1 MIVIGGFMN
10 RHLKLFALIALVIL
24 LFFCDAP
31 AFDSSTLNNN
41 TQKLKLLRITPSGEN
56 VPPGR
61 QIVFQFNR
69 PVVPVGRMERD
80 ASEIPITIAPSLDC
94 QWRWLNTSALACQ
107 LGEKTALTPATRYK
121 ILVAPGIKT
130 EDGSTLAEP
139 VQHTFITERPKV
151 RHVWFRTWKA
161 PGMPFIRMTFNQPV
175 SKKSVKNHVF
185 MMVYNEKNQRMPL
198 QVEPDPDDKKTPF
211 TLPIPGEK
219 LYLITGSEEKSNQ
232 KEVGKQKEQITHGDE
247 ARRVWLIS
255 PKTNLTLDTKV
266 ELKVEP
272 GLVSYLGPVKGAENR
287 VLVEFH
293 TFPEFAFEGV
303 ECTDN
308 NKKKIMIDPETE
320 TDQQKRCNPLK
331 RVALVFTA
339 PVIDEEVKNHVTIE
353 PDLVGGRTDYD
364 PWANRRSYSRLRSP
378 HKQGRKYR
386 VWLPE
391 ILKAYEVYNIRS
403 NPDNF
408 KDEFGR
414 TLPAPIDLMFAT
426 DHRLPE
432 YTITHPKAVL
442 EKAIDSEMPLV
453 VTNLDEVSATYDRLT
468 TEGKRSSQ
476 KKKILVPQ
484 AEDIAF
490 RVPLQVREMLDGQ
503 SGVVQGMVDSTPHV
517 SKHPW
522 DRWFFAQVT
531 PFHVHVKVG
540 HFNTLVWI
548 SDFNTG
554 KPVADAT
561 VKIYTDTYAA
571 LSQQPDVLSR
581 ARTDSTGTAKLDGA
595 ESIDPK
601 LKFLQAYRM
610 EDPRLFVRIEK
621 ADDMALIPLDY
632 QFRVDTYRASQYSVS
647 SRMRKRYGH
656 IHTWGTTAQGIY
668 QAGDT
673 VQFKF
678 YVRNQNNETFV
689 PAPTEGY
696 HLKIIDPMGKTV
708 HEVKE
713 FVLSEFGAYDGEFTV
728 PKTGAVGWYR
738 FQLSSTF
745 SKWKWEPMRV
755 LVSDFTPAPFR
766 VTTDL
771 NGERFKPGDEMEITT
786 QARLHAGGPYVD
798 ASTRISVKLES
809 KGFYPDDPKAK
820 GFRFDTYVP
829 GSQPKQRLYQIQK
842 TVDNRG
848 NLITQFVLSDNKI
861 LFGKLV
867 VESAVR
873 DDRGKYISGRA
884 KAEYAGRD
892 RFVGLRPTGWV
903 LYEDKPATVDV
914 LVVDQQGKP
923 VDGIPI
929 TITIERRET
938 KAARVKGAGNA
949 YLTQYTHQWKKTASC
964 DLISGVE
971 SEICRFSP
979 KDPGS
984 YRITAIIHDTKG
996 RRHRSQLYQWVVGKG
1011 RVVWDDRPDNS
1022 LEIIAEKKT
1031 YKVGEKARYLVKNPF
1046 PGAQA
1051 LITIERYGVL
1061 KRWVQT
1067 LDTSTAMIE
1076 FDVEKDFIP
1085 GYFLSVVVMSP
1096 RVDKPLGDGQVDLG
1110 KPTFRMGYVKVPIVD
1125 PYKEIGIQVASEK
1138 NTYKPRDRVKVD
1150 IKAVPRHGDVQEPIE
1165 LAVAVLDESVF
1176 DLLVKGKDYFD
1187 PYKGFYTIDGLDL
1200 QNFSLL
1206 LRLVGRQKFEKK
1218 GADPAGGGGA
1228 DLGMRSV
1235 FKFVSYWNPSIIPDA
1250 HGRASIEFEAP
1261 DNLTGWRVL
1270 AIAVTPGDRMGLGDA
1285 SFKVNRPT
1293 EIRPVMPNQVTEGD
1307 SFQAGFSI
1315 MNRTPQPRE
1324 LTVSITAEGVI
1335 ETSPGQSVKKITHT
1349 LKAEPYKRSTVWLP
1363 LKTTGDGRIQFITRG
1378 GDNLDHDG
1386 VVHFIDVRKRY
1397 SLETAVTYG
1406 TTVSETVS
1414 ERIHFPENIRTDV
1427 GRVSVLLS
1435 PSVIGNLEGAFRYIR
1450 NYSYICWEQILTK
1463 GVMASHF
1470 QNLKLYMSDEFKWE
1484 GSEHLPQNTLDRAAA
1499 YQAPNGGMTYYIPE
1513 NRYVSPYLSAYT
1525 ALAFIWLRDSGYEIP
1540 STVEAKLHTYL
1551 LTLLRRNVVPDFYS
1565 KGMAST
1571 VRAVA
1576 LAALVKH
1583 GKVSLSD
1590 LRRYLPHVPEMSLFG
1605 KAHFLIAALGVPDSE
1620 TIRNNVCNLI
1630 LAHANQSGG
1639 KFVFSEVIDDS
1650 YTRILSSAL
1659 RTNGSILS
1667 ALVAFVQT
1675 GDGDSLVGDVPFK
1688 LVRYITQ
1695 TRKNRDHWENTQEN
1709 MFCMNALV
1717 DYSRVYESEKPNM
1730 TLRAFFETELMGH
1743 TRFVDVRDDL
1753 VELQRPIR
1761 DDDPGHKSII
1771 KLEREGEGRLYY
1783 SARLFYAPDQLKVDP
1798 INAGIEIHREYS
1810 VERNGQWILLNTSME
1825 LRRGELVR
1833 VDLFVSIPTAR
1844 NFVVVDDPVPGGLE
1858 PVNRD
1863 LATASTVDADKGEF
1877 HRAGGS
1883 WWFRYNDW
1891 SSYGV
1896 SRWSFYHQELRHHA
1910 ARFYSEYLPAGNY
1923 HLSYTAQVIASGEF
1937 IVKPVHVE
1945 EMYDPDVFGKG
1956 VPAILIVNK

>member
-1 MIVIGGFMN
+1 MV
-10 RHLKLFALIALVIL
+10 RSLKLFILITLATFFLSLNAHAL
-24 LFFCDAP
+24 
-31 AFDSSTLNNN
+31 DSSTFNSNI
-41 TQKLKLLRITPSGEN
+41 QELKILRITPSGED

-61 QIVFQFNR
+61 QVVFQFNR

-107 LGEKTALTPATRYK
+107 LSENNALTPATRYE
-121 ILVAPGIKT
+121 ISVAPGINT
-130 EDGSTLAEP
+130 EDGLTLAEP
-139 VQHTFITERPKV
+139 EQHAFITERPKI
-151 RHVWFRTWKA
+151 RHVWFKTWKA
-161 PGMPFIRMTFNQPV
+161 PGMPLIRLTFNQPV
-175 SKKSVKNHVF
+175 SKDSVKNHVF
-185 MMVYNEKNQRMPL
+185 MTIYDEKKHRMPL
-198 QVEPDPDDKKTPF
+198 QVESDPDDKKTPF
-211 TLPIPGEK
+211 ILPIPGEK
-219 LYLITGSEEKSNQ
+219 LYLITGPEEKLNP
-232 KEVGKQKEQITHGDE
+232 KDIEKQKIKKTQGVE

-255 PKTNLTLDTKV
+255 PQTELALDTRV
-266 ELKVEP
+266 EVEVEP
-272 GLVSYLGPVKGAENR
+272 GLVSYLGPEKGAENR

-293 TFPEFAFEGV
+293 TFPEFVFEGV

-308 NKKKIMIDPETE
+308 NKKKIMIHPKAGI
-320 TDQQKRCNPLK
+320 DQQGRCNPLA
-331 RVALVFTA
+331 RVALLFSA
-339 PVIDEEVKNHVTIE
+339 PVIDEEVKKHVAFE
-353 PDLVGGRTDYD
+353 PDLAGGITDYD

-378 HKQGRKYR
+378 HKQDRKYR

-391 ILKAYEVYNIRS
+391 VLKAYEVYNIQS
-403 NPDNF
+403 DPENL

-414 TLPAPIDLMFAT
+414 TLPGPIDFMFAT
-426 DHRLPE
+426 DHRLPD
-432 YTITHPKAVL
+432 YTITHPRAVL
-442 EKAIDSEMPLV
+442 EKAVDSEMPFV
-453 VTNLDEVSATYDRLT
+453 VTNLEEASVTFDRLT
-468 TEGKRSSQ
+468 TEGKYSSQ
-476 KKKILVPQ
+476 KRKILVPQ
-484 AEDIAF
+484 AEDVAF
-490 RVPLQVREMLDGQ
+490 RIPLQVREMLEGQ
-503 SGVVQGMVDSTPHV
+503 SGVVQGIVDSTPHV
-517 SKHPW
+517 SKYHW

-540 HFNTLVWI
+540 HFNTLVWV

-571 LSQQPDVLSR
+571 LSQQADVLSK
-581 ARTDSTGTAKLDGA
+581 ARTDSTGTAILAGT

-601 LKFLQAYRM
+601 LKFLHAYQM
-610 EDPRLFVRIEK
+610 KDPRLFLRIEK
-621 ADDMALIPLDY
+621 AGDMALVPLDY
-632 QFRVDTYRASQYSVS
+632 HFRVDTYRASQYSVS
-647 SRMRKRYGH
+647 SYMRRRYGH

-668 QAGDT
+668 RAGDT
-673 VQFKF
+673 VQYKF

-689 PAPTEGY
+689 PAPSEGY
-696 HLKIIDPMGKTV
+696 HLKVIDPMGKTV
-708 HEVKE
+708 HEVKDII
-713 FVLSEFGAYDGEFTV
+713 LSEFGAYDDEFTV

-755 LVSDFTPAPFR
+755 LISDFTPAPFR

-771 NGERFKPGDEMEITT
+771 NGEMFKSGDEMVITT

-798 ASTRISVKLES
+798 ASTRVTVKLES

-829 GSQPKQRLYQIQK
+829 GSQPKQKLHQIQK
-842 TVDNRG
+842 SVDNEG
-848 NLITQFVLSDNKI
+848 NLITKFTLSENKI

-873 DDRGKYISGRA
+873 DDRGKYISDRA
-884 KAEYAGRD
+884 TAEFAGRN

-923 VDGIPI
+923 VTGTPI
-929 TITIERRET
+929 NVTIERRET

-949 YLTQYTHQWKKTASC
+949 YLTQYTHQWEKTSSC
-964 DLISGVE
+964 DLVSGVDLE
-971 SEICRFSP
+971 TCSFSP
-979 KDPGS
+979 KEPGS
-984 YRITAIIHDTKG
+984 YRITATIQDTKG
-996 RRHRSQLYQWVVGKG
+996 RQHSSYLYQWVVGKG

-1022 LEIIAEKKT
+1022 LEIIAEKKN

-1061 KRWVQT
+1061 KRWLQT

-1096 RVDKPLGDGQVDLG
+1096 RVDKPLDAGQVDLG
-1110 KPTFRMGYVKVPIVD
+1110 KPTFRMGYVKVLVDD
-1125 PYKEIGIQVASEK
+1125 PYKEIDIQVAPEK
-1138 NTYKPRDRVKVD
+1138 DTYKPRDRVKVD
-1150 IKAVPRHGDVQEPIE
+1150 LKAVPRHGDEQEPIE

-1218 GADPAGGGGA
+1218 GADTAGGGGT

-1235 FKFVSYWNPSIIPDA
+1235 FKFVSYWNPSILPDSQ
-1250 HGRASIEFEAP
+1250 GRASIEFEAP

-1270 AIAVTPGDRMGLGDA
+1270 AMAVTPDDRMGLGDA

-1307 SFQAGFSI
+1307 GFQAGFSI
-1315 MNRTPQPRE
+1315 MNRTPQVRE

-1335 ETSPGQSVKKITHT
+1335 EKAPGQSINKITHIF
-1349 LKAEPYKRSTVWLP
+1349 KAEPYKRSTVWMP
-1363 LKTTGDGRIQFITRG
+1363 LKTTEDGRIKFIARG
-1378 GDNLDHDG
+1378 GDDLDYDG

-1397 SLETAVTYG
+1397 SLETSATYG

-1427 GRVSVLLS
+1427 GRVSVVLS

-1470 QNLKLYMSDEFKWE
+1470 QNLKHYMSDEFTWE
-1484 GSEHLPQNTLDRAAA
+1484 GSEHLPQNTLNRAAS

-1513 NRYVSPYLSAYT
+1513 NQYVSPYLSAYT
-1525 ALAFIWLRDSGYEIP
+1525 AIAFNWLHDSGYEIP
-1540 STVEAKLHTYL
+1540 SEVEAKLHAYL

-1576 LAALVKH
+1576 LAALVNH

-1590 LRRYLPHVPEMSLFG
+1590 LRRHLPHVPEMSLFG
-1605 KAHFLIAALGVPDSE
+1605 KAHFLKAALGIPGSDN
-1620 TIRNNVCNLI
+1620 IQNDVCNLI
-1630 LAHANQSGG
+1630 LSHANQSGG
-1639 KFVFSEVIDDS
+1639 KFSFSEVIDDS

-1659 RTNGSILS
+1659 RTNGAILS
-1667 ALVAFVQT
+1667 ALVAFAQT
-1675 GDGDSLVGDVPFK
+1675 GNGSLLVGDAPLK

-1709 MFCMNALV
+1709 MFCMNALI

-1730 TLRAFFETELMGH
+1730 SLSAHFDNKLMGRTH
-1743 TRFVDVRDDL
+1743 FADVRDDL
-1753 VELQRPIR
+1753 VEFHRPIQ
-1761 DDDPGHKSII
+1761 DTDPGRLSMMTLK
-1771 KLEREGEGRLYY
+1771 RDGDGRLYY
-1783 SARLFYAPDQLKVDP
+1783 SARLFYAPAELKVDP
-1798 INAGIEIHREYS
+1798 INAGLEIHREYS
-1810 VERNGQWILLNTSME
+1810 VERNGQWILLKSPME
-1825 LRRGELVR
+1825 LGRGELVR

-1844 NFVVVDDPVPGGLE
+1844 NFIVVDDPVPGGLE

-1863 LATASTVDADKGEF
+1863 LATASAVDADKGEF
-1877 HRAGGS
+1877 QRAGGS

-1910 ARFYSEYLPAGNY
+1910 VRFYSEYLPAGNY
-1923 HLSYTAQVIASGEF
+1923 HLSYTAQAIAPGEF
-1937 IVKPVHVE
+1937 IVMPVHAE
-1945 EMYDPDVFGKG
+1945 EMYDPDIFGKG
-1956 VPAILIVNK
+1956 VAATLIINR

>member
-1 MIVIGGFMN
+1 MN
-10 RHLKLFALIALVIL
+10 RSLKLFALITIVIL
-24 LFFCDAP
+24 FLSFNAS
-31 AFDSSTLNNN
+31 AFDSSTFNNN
-41 TQKLKLLRITPSGEN
+41 IQKLTLLRITPSGED

-80 ASEIPITIAPSLDC
+80 ASEIPVTIVPVLDC
-94 QWRWLNTSALACQ
+94 QWRWLNPSALACQ
-107 LGEKTALTPATRYK
+107 LGGKTALTPATRYE

-139 VQHTFITERPKV
+139 IRHTFSTERPKV
-151 RHVWFRTWKA
+151 RYVWFKTWKA
-161 PGMPFIRMTFNQPV
+161 PGMPVIRMIFNQPV

-185 MMVYNEKNQRMPL
+185 MTVSNEKSQRIPL
-198 QVEPDPDDKKTPF
+198 HVEPDPDDKETQF
-211 TLPIPGEK
+211 TLSIPGEK
-219 LYLITGSEEKSNQ
+219 LYLITGSKKNSNQ
-232 KEVGKQKEQITHGDE
+232 KEAGKQKEEKTNEGE
-247 ARRVWLIS
+247 ARHVWLVS
-255 PKTNLTLDTKV
+255 PQIELALDTKV

-272 GLVSYLGPVKGAENR
+272 GLISCLGAEKGAENR
-287 VLVEFH
+287 MLVEFH

-308 NKKKIMIDPETE
+308 KKKKIMIDSETA
-320 TDQQKRCNPLK
+320 TDQQKRCNPLEP
-331 RVALVFTA
+331 VGLVFTA

-353 PDLVGGRTDYD
+353 PDLAGGRTDYN
-364 PWANRRSYSRLRSP
+364 PWANRHSYSRLCSP
-378 HKQGRKYR
+378 HKQRRKYR

-391 ILKAYEVYNIRS
+391 VLKAYEVYNIRS
-403 NPDNF
+403 DPYNF

-414 TLPAPIDLMFAT
+414 TLLAPIDLIFAT
-426 DHRLPE
+426 DHRLPD
-432 YTITHPKAVL
+432 YTITHSKAVL
-442 EKAIDSEMPLV
+442 EKAIDSEMPFV
-453 VTNLDEVSATYDRLT
+453 VTNLEEVSVTYDRLT
-468 TEGKRSSQ
+468 TDGKRSSQ
-476 KKKILVPQ
+476 KRQILIPQ

-490 RVPLQVREMLDGQ
+490 RIPLQVREMLYGQ
-503 SGVVQGMVDSTPHV
+503 SGAVQGIVNSTPHV
-517 SKHPW
+517 SKYHW

-540 HFNTLVWI
+540 HFNTLVWV
-548 SDFNTG
+548 SDFKTG

-581 ARTDSTGTAKLDGA
+581 ARTDSSGTALLDGT
-595 ESIDPK
+595 ESIDPT
-601 LKFLQAYRM
+601 LKFLHAYRM
-610 EDPRLFVRIEK
+610 KEPRFFVRIEK
-621 ADDMALIPLDY
+621 ADDMALVPLDY

-647 SRMRKRYGH
+647 SYMRKRYGH

-668 QAGDT
+668 RAGDT

-689 PAPTEGY
+689 PAPTKGY
-696 HLKIIDPMGKTV
+696 HLKVIDPMGKTV

-713 FVLSEFGAYDGEFTV
+713 VILSEYGAYDGEFTV

-755 LVSDFTPAPFR
+755 LISDFTPAPFR
-766 VTTDL
+766 TTTDL
-771 NGERFKPGDEMEITT
+771 NGERFKPGDEMEVTT

-798 ASTRISVKLES
+798 ASTRVTVKLES
-809 KGFYPDDPKAK
+809 RGFYPDDPKAK

-829 GSQPKQRLYQIQK
+829 GSKPKQTLYQVQK
-842 TVDNRG
+842 SIDDRG
-848 NLITQFVLSDNKI
+848 NLIALFTLPDNKI
-861 LFGKLV
+861 LFGTLV

-873 DDRGKYISGRA
+873 DDRGKYISSRA
-884 KAEYAGRD
+884 TAEYAGRD
-892 RFVGLRPTGWV
+892 RFVGLRPKGWV

-923 VDGIPI
+923 VDGTPI

-949 YLTQYTHQWKKTASC
+949 YLTQYTHQWRKTASC

-971 SEICRFSP
+971 SNICRFSP
-979 KDPGS
+979 KEPGS
-984 YRITAIIHDTKG
+984 YRITATIQDTKG
-996 RRHRSQLYQWVVGKG
+996 RPHSSQLYQWVVGKG

-1061 KRWVQT
+1061 KHWVQT
-1067 LDTSTAMIE
+1067 LDTSTAIIE

-1110 KPTFRMGYVKVPIVD
+1110 KPAFRMGYVKVPVVD
-1125 PYKEIGIQVASEK
+1125 PYKEIGIQVAPEK
-1138 NTYKPRDRVKVD
+1138 DTYKPRDRVKVGL
-1150 IKAVPRHGDVQEPIE
+1150 KAVPRGDDQEPIE

-1200 QNFSLL
+1200 QNFNLL

-1218 GADPAGGGGA
+1218 GAAPAGGGGA
-1228 DLGMRSV
+1228 DFGMRFV
-1235 FKFVSYWNPSIIPDA
+1235 FKFISYWNPSIIPDA
-1250 HGRASIEFEAP
+1250 QGRASIEFEAP

-1270 AIAVTPGDRMGLGDA
+1270 VMAVTPGDRMGLGDA

-1315 MNRTPQPRE
+1315 MNRTPQPRT
-1324 LTVSITAEGVI
+1324 LTVNITAEGVI
-1335 ETSPGQSVKKITHT
+1335 ESAPGQSIKKITHI
-1349 LKAEPYKRSTVWLP
+1349 LKANPYKRSTVWMP
-1363 LKTTGDGRIQFITRG
+1363 LKTTADGRIKFIARS
-1378 GDNLDHDG
+1378 GDDLDYDG

-1397 SLETAVTYG
+1397 SLETAATYG
-1406 TTVSETVS
+1406 TTVSETVR
-1414 ERIHFPENIRTDV
+1414 ERIHFPKNIRTDV
-1427 GRVSVLLS
+1427 GRVSVVLS

-1463 GVMASHF
+1463 GIMASHF
-1470 QNLKLYMSDEFKWE
+1470 QNLKHYMSDEFIWE

-1499 YQAPNGGMTYYIPE
+1499 HQAPNGGMTYYIPK

-1525 ALAFIWLRDSGYEIP
+1525 ALAFNWLRNSDYEIP

-1590 LRRYLPHVPEMSLFG
+1590 LRRYLPHVSEMSLFG
-1605 KAHFLIAALGVPDSE
+1605 KAHFLIAALGIPDSE
-1620 TIRNNVCNLI
+1620 TIRNEVCNLI
-1630 LAHANQSGG
+1630 LGHANQSGG
-1639 KFVFSEVIDDS
+1639 KFIFSEVIDDS

-1659 RTNGSILS
+1659 RTNGAILS
-1667 ALVAFVQT
+1667 ALVAFAQT

-1688 LVRYITQ
+1688 LVRSITQ

-1709 MFCMNALV
+1709 MFCVNAMI
-1717 DYSRVYESEKPNM
+1717 DYSRTYESEKPNM
-1730 TLRAFFETELMGH
+1730 MLHALFDTKSMGRAH
-1743 TRFVDVRDDL
+1743 FVDLRDNG
-1753 VELQRPIR
+1753 VEFQRTIQE
-1761 DDDPGHKSII
+1761 DDPGRTSIMM
-1771 KLEREGEGRLYY
+1771 LEREGEGRLYY
-1783 SARLFYAPDQLKVDP
+1783 SARLYYAPDRLRVDP

-1810 VERNGQWILLNTSME
+1810 VERNGQWILLKSPME

-1833 VDLFVSIPTAR
+1833 VDLFVSMPTAR

-1877 HRAGGS
+1877 QRAGGS
-1883 WWFRYNDW
+1883 WWFRSNDW

-1910 ARFYSEYLPAGNY
+1910 VRFYSEYLPAGNY
-1923 HLSYTAQVIASGEF
+1923 HLFYTAQAIAPGEF
-1937 IVKPVHVE
+1937 IVMPVHAE

-1956 VPAILIVNK
+1956 VSATLIVNKQ